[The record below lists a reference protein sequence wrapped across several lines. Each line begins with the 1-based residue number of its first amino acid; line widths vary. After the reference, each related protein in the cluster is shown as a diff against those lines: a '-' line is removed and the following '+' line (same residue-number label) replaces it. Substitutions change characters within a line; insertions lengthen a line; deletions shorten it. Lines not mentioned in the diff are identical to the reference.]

1 MRILP
6 TRTTSSTD
14 PGPGSAG
21 RRLRVLTGVD
31 EELLAR
37 VRTER
42 ARYSA
47 LGAVMVCTAAIGGFS
62 MFFALEEIIGGVRP
76 WFVLA
81 ALGWAVFVLCLDRW
95 LVSSSG
101 GSRWRTRA
109 SVLAPRL
116 VIACFFGFLIAE
128 PIVLRIFEPSVL
140 SVVAQ
145 DRQQHLDHLR
155 QELLACNR
163 PPGAAD
169 ASQPAGADCTDRD
182 LGLSGELG
190 AVSRKLDQLRSQ
202 ADQLRT
208 GIAEDQKTLAGL
220 RRTVN
225 EECNGTEGRG
235 LTGRA
240 GNGPACQYDQEAVRN
255 FEAAHP
261 VGDQQRQLAELDRAI
276 TEASKGRAGT
286 ESDFQNLLVRRI
298 DERLKQEDQPGAPV
312 GLGDRFDALFALA
325 GRSGFIG
332 AASWLVRV
340 FFVLIDCMPVLVK
353 FFSGATAY
361 DRLVENETVSAERIH
376 TDEMRVREEAASERL
391 KTELHEI
398 RAHAARRRMEID
410 LQTRRHANE
419 QETRQQQ
426 AVDELWERKLGERR
440 RASSDGGGVRPA
452 AAERRAAE
460 APAPVQ
466 PAAEAPT
473 VDSDALE
480 RLVAQKLAE
489 KRAARGQ
496 AAPAGGPVADTV
508 VPVAAPA
515 AERPGGRGPVVPVP
529 WSLLKPSA
537 EPQRHAGVNGHQ
549 A

>member
-1 MRILP
+1 MEARVEAYCQLLPYEDAPGLSVTFRLAEVDTPTDLRTQAVAVRNETWEQQIAALRSRGEDAEIGRMTSLVRQGPDALTALGLVRGEYGLGEAIRASREDEATARDHIMQALQILNENKQLDFVDAQRLVDSLVDQITRPVGGPSAADRRITRGGQEVSALAARGPGRRTMRILP

-14 PGPGSAG
+14 PGPGAAD

-169 ASQPAGADCTDRD
+169 ASQPAGADCADRD

-202 ADQLRT
+202 AEQLRT

-220 RRTVN
+220 RQTVN

-255 FEAAHP
+255 FVAAHP
-261 VGDQQRQLAELDRAI
+261 VEDQQRQLAELDRAI

-325 GRSGFIG
+325 
-332 AASWLVRV
+332 
-340 FFVLIDCMPVLVK
+340 
-353 FFSGATAY
+353 
-361 DRLVENETVSAERIH
+361 
-376 TDEMRVREEAASERL
+376 
-391 KTELHEI
+391 
-398 RAHAARRRMEID
+398 
-410 LQTRRHANE
+410 
-419 QETRQQQ
+419 
-426 AVDELWERKLGERR
+426 
-440 RASSDGGGVRPA
+440 
-452 AAERRAAE
+452 
-460 APAPVQ
+460 
-466 PAAEAPT
+466 
-473 VDSDALE
+473 
-480 RLVAQKLAE
+480 
-489 KRAARGQ
+489 
-496 AAPAGGPVADTV
+496 
-508 VPVAAPA
+508 
-515 AERPGGRGPVVPVP
+515 
-529 WSLLKPSA
+529 
-537 EPQRHAGVNGHQ
+537 
-549 A
+549 